1 MGDFNANL
9 LNIGNKFE
17 ISEFNDALSSHFVA
31 SYIFQPTRIV
41 RNSKTLMDNIFLD
54 SIELSS
60 YSGNVTSKISD
71 QLLQFLMLRDFHQK
85 SPLQFNEIFAR
96 SHNVFNNDEFE
107 NDLLL
112 FVVGGGISGE
122 AGGGDFSKFSET
134 RGSW

>member
-1 MGDFNANL
+1 MGDFNGNL
-9 LNIGNKFE
+9 LDIGNKFE
-17 ISEFNDALSSHFVA
+17 ISEFNDAFSSHFVA
-31 SYIFQPTRIV
+31 SCILQPTRIV

-71 QLLQFLMLRDFHQK
+71 HLLQFLMLRDFHQK

-107 NDLLL
+107 NDLLV
-112 FVVGGGISGE
+112 FVVGGGISRRWV
-122 AGGGDFSKFSET
+122 FF
-134 RGSW
+134 